1 MYDAMSESPTFFEIR
16 NLHAAVDG
24 KEILRGVDLRLGL
37 GEVHALMGPN
47 GSGKSTLAY
56 TLMGHPRYAVTQG
69 EVHLRGENVLEWSAD
84 QRARHGMFLAF
95 QYPVGIPGVT
105 LANFL
110 RTSVKAVTG
119 KQVSAVDFRKRVRE
133 HMRALKMDD
142 SFATRYVNE
151 GFSGGEKKKAEVLQ
165 LAMLRPQLA
174 ILDETDSGLD
184 IDAIRTVAE
193 GVNQVVGPDMSVLLI
208 THYETF
214 LKHITPDYVHV
225 LSKGRIVTS
234 GGRELVDRLQDE
246 GYDPLFAELG
256 LADEAEPVAARGE
269 H

>member
-1 MYDAMSESPTFFEIR
+1 MSESPPFLEIR
-16 NLHAAVDG
+16 DLHAAVDG
-24 KEILRGVDLRLGL
+24 QEILRGIGLRMGQ

-56 TLMGHPRYAVTQG
+56 TLMGHPRYAVTRG
-69 EVHLRGENVLEWSAD
+69 EVYLRGENVLEWSTD

-110 RTSVKAVTG
+110 RTSVIAVSG
-119 KQVSAVDFRKRVRE
+119 KEVSAADFRKRVRE
-133 HMRALKMDD
+133 HMRALKMDE

-174 ILDETDSGLD
+174 ILD
-184 IDAIRTVAE
+184 
-193 GVNQVVGPDMSVLLI
+193 
-208 THYETF
+208 
-214 LKHITPDYVHV
+214 
-225 LSKGRIVTS
+225 
-234 GGRELVDRLQDE
+234 
-246 GYDPLFAELG
+246 
-256 LADEAEPVAARGE
+256 
-269 H
+269 